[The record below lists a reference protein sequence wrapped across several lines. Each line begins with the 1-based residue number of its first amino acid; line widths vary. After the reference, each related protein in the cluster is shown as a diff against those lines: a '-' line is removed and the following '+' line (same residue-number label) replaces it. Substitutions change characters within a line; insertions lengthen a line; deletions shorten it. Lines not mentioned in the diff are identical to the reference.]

1 MVQEDL
7 SFLGELAFF
16 GPVELVDCSHI
27 ALITFFI
34 CFVKDDDIKFL
45 IQKVVCLMKNKDK
58 RERLVRHSRRSDERK
73 HISWYTY
80 KINLQIL
87 LQVGLAVDCS
97 LQ

>member
-58 RERLVRHSRRSDERK
+58 RERLVRHSRRSDELK
-73 HISWYTY
+73 ENISLGILTRSIY
-80 KINLQIL
+80 KS
-87 LQVGLAVDCS
+87 CYR
-97 LQ
+97 